1 MAYLY
6 NNVDCYNQYLGFI
19 QSAVDLALEHPDEV
33 TLFITNSPYID
44 LIVYEAIVKKKRR
57 VPFRKVITLF
67 RSKFYMGKLRTELN
81 KGQDTR
87 GKKKRTKQNNNEDT
101 KGRRI
106 VREYLRRVGGDA
118 RDELLM

>member
-19 QSAVDLALEHPDEV
+19 QSAVDLAMDHPNEV
-33 TLFITNSPYID
+33 TLYITNSPYID
-44 LIVYEAIVKKKRR
+44 LIVYEAIVKKIRR
-57 VPFRKVITLF
+57 GPFRKVITLF

-87 GKKKRTKQNNNEDT
+87 GKKKRTKQNNNDDT
-101 KGRRI
+101 KGRRSI
-106 VREYLRRVGGDA
+106 
-118 RDELLM
+118 